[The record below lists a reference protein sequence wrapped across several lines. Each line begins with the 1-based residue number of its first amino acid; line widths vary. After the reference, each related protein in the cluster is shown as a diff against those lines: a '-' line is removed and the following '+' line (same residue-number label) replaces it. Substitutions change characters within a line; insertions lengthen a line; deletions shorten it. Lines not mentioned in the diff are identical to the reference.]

1 MGTDVAQAEETVSSS
16 NLIKVHRDMCTQL
29 LILIERVS
37 NLFKAI
43 EAAQPRCSSGI
54 QALCML
60 QNGIE
65 KARGLVKSCC
75 ESSKLYLAKGLKAP
89 QELLFFDVTLSCLT
103 FQAITGDTIVSRCQR
118 TKNLWEQSLTEL
130 QTMVPVALELKISQ
144 AIEDFRHVVFVMH
157 SSEAEVSTVLRTLL
171 KQDKAGSDSIEASE
185 IAALQLAAST
195 LHLTSQKDLLI
206 EKRSIRKLLDK
217 VTDTDQTRKSIL
229 KYLLYLLKKYEK
241 MIVKEQAR
249 DSSLLRHDS
258 LPVAETPSE
267 AIERHAESY
276 SGYSYGTAQP
286 DTVNGPTPPEEFRCP
301 ISLSLMFDPVVIA
314 SGQTFERACIQKWF
328 DEGHVTCPRTR
339 MKLAH
344 FSLTPN
350 TSMKILIS
358 KWCAEHRITVTDPRV
373 QQSSFSSYD
382 VYSSSITSSGSSLK
396 DLHLQIDLSHISL
409 GTLDSYSSD
418 SFHSR
423 TENGLKAGEKCEK
436 LEFFS
441 SVHELEQE
449 LLSKIS
455 TLPWE
460 AQCMVTIDIRNYL
473 EQYSDASLNVSTD
486 NFFEPLLGFFKD
498 AAQKCDV
505 EAQKSGVQLLS
516 IYLRTNRRKIQS
528 ISQDMY
534 NVLAS
539 FLETEAAEETL
550 TLMELFSV
558 QENCGPKLEESGA
571 LSSILRFLDC
581 DKPDFQISALIILEN
596 LSSRGN
602 NFSSNSLHESV
613 QRLVPLLSH
622 DSLAGHCIT
631 ILKNLCDIEATRVS
645 ITETKGCIA
654 SIAERLEYANSKE
667 EQEHAV
673 YILLSLCSQRVQY
686 CQLVMEEGIIPTL
699 VSLSIN
705 GNDKGKMMALELLRI
720 LRDIFYDEP
729 NMEYD
734 SNVSNGFSDSMPEE
748 NLGSRLEDKVPD
760 GSYEPSEAKI
770 LSSKKSGFFGRKLAF
785 LSKPGSIS
793 GRKKK

>member
-16 NLIKVHRDMCTQL
+16 NLIKVHSDMCTQL
-29 LILIERVS
+29 LIFIDRVS

-65 KARGLVKSCC
+65 KARGLVKSCR
-75 ESSKLYLAKGLKAP
+75 ESSKLYLA
-89 QELLFFDVTLSCLT
+89 
-103 FQAITGDTIVSRCQR
+103 ITGDAIVSRCQR
-118 TKNLWEQSLTEL
+118 TKNFWEQSLMEL
-130 QTMVPVALELKISQ
+130 QTMVPVALELEISQ
-144 AIEDFRHVVFVMH
+144 AIEDFRHVVFVMD

-171 KQDKAGSDSIEASE
+171 KQDKARSDSIEASE

-249 DSSLLRHDS
+249 DSSLPRHDS

-267 AIERHAESY
+267 AIERQLLHAESY

-328 DEGHVTCPRTR
+328 DEGHVMCPRTR

-350 TSMKILIS
+350 TSMKVLIS
-358 KWCAEHRITVTDPRV
+358 KWCAEHGITVTDPRV
-373 QQSSFSSYD
+373 QQSAFSSYD
-382 VYSSSITSSGSSLK
+382 VSSSSITSSGSSLK
-396 DLHLQIDLSHISL
+396 DLHLQIDLSHVSL

-423 TENGLKAGEKCEK
+423 TENGLKAGEKCKK
-436 LEFFS
+436 LQFFS
-441 SVHELEQE
+441 SVHELERE

-473 EQYSDASLNVSTD
+473 EQYSDATFNVSSD
-486 NFFEPLLGFFKD
+486 NFFEPLLGFLKD
-498 AAQKCDV
+498 AAEKCDF
-505 EAQKSGVQLLS
+505 EAQKLGVQLLL

-539 FLETEAAEETL
+539 FLEAEAAEETL
-550 TLMELFSV
+550 TLMELLSV
-558 QENCGPKLEESGA
+558 QENCGSKLEESGA

-581 DKPDFQISALIILEN
+581 DKLDFQISTLIILKN
-596 LSSRGN
+596 LSSRGS

-622 DSLAGHCIT
+622 DSLAGCCIA
-631 ILKNLCDIEATRVS
+631 ILKNLCDIEAARVS

-686 CQLVMEEGIIPTL
+686 CQLVMEEGIIPAL

-734 SNVSNGFSDSMPEE
+734 SNVSNGFSGNMPEE

>member
-16 NLIKVHRDMCTQL
+16 NLIKVHSDMCTQL
-29 LILIERVS
+29 LILIDRVS

-65 KARGLVKSCC
+65 KARGLVKSCR
-75 ESSKLYLAKGLKAP
+75 ESSKLYLA
-89 QELLFFDVTLSCLT
+89 
-103 FQAITGDTIVSRCQR
+103 ITGGAIVSRCQK
-118 TKNLWEQSLTEL
+118 TKKLWEQSLMEL
-130 QTMVPVALELKISQ
+130 QTMVPVALELEISQ
-144 AIEDFRHVVFVMH
+144 AIEDFRHVVFVMD

-171 KQDKAGSDSIEASE
+171 KQDKTGSDLIEASE

-217 VTDTDQTRKSIL
+217 VMDTDQTRKSIL

-241 MIVKEQAR
+241 IIVKEQAR
-249 DSSLLRHDS
+249 DSSLPRHDS

-267 AIERHAESY
+267 AIERQLLHAESY

-328 DEGHVTCPRTR
+328 DEGHVMCPRTR

-350 TSMKILIS
+350 TSMKVLIS
-358 KWCAEHRITVTDPRV
+358 KWCAEHGITVTDPRV

-382 VYSSSITSSGSSLK
+382 VSSSSITSSGSSLK
-396 DLHLQIDLSHISL
+396 DLHLQIDLSHVSL
-409 GTLDSYSSD
+409 GTLDSYNSD

-436 LEFFS
+436 LQFFS
-441 SVHELEQE
+441 SVHELERE

-473 EQYSDASLNVSTD
+473 EQYIDASFNVSSD
-486 NFFEPLLGFFKD
+486 NFFEPLLGFLKD
-498 AAQKCDV
+498 AAEKCDV
-505 EAQKSGVQLLS
+505 EALKSGVQLLS

-550 TLMELFSV
+550 TLMELLSV
-558 QENCGPKLEESGA
+558 QENCGSKLEESGA

-581 DKPDFQISALIILEN
+581 DKLDFQISTLIILEN
-596 LSSRGN
+596 LSSRGS
-602 NFSSNSLHESV
+602 NFSSDSLHESV

-622 DSLAGHCIT
+622 DSLAACCLA
-631 ILKNLCDIEATRVS
+631 ILKNLCDIEAARVS
-645 ITETKGCIA
+645 IIETMGCIA

-686 CQLVMEEGIIPTL
+686 CQLVMEEGIIPAL

-734 SNVSNGFSDSMPEE
+734 SNVSNGFSGNMPEE

-785 LSKPGSIS
+785 LSKPGTIS